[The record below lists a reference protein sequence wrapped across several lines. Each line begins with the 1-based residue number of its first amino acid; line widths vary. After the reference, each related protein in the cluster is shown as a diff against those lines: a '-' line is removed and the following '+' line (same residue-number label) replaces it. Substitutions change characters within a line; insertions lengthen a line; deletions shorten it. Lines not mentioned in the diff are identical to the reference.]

1 MRIVLD
7 NIGRRFNKEWIFRGV
22 NTEFLAGNAY
32 AILGSN
38 GTGKSTFLKVLSGSL
53 TPSEGK
59 IAFLKD
65 NKEIP
70 IDQVFKEVSMAAPYI
85 DLIEEYTLIEA
96 LEFHFCFKP
105 ISENLKVQDIPELMG
120 LEKHRNKLLK
130 NFSSGMKQRVKLVMA
145 LLAETSILL
154 IDEPTINLDED
165 GIRWYKDLIKNYS
178 GNKLILIGSNQALE
192 YENCDQFI
200 HIEEYKTG
208 KG

>member
-1 MRIVLD
+1 
-7 NIGRRFNKEWIFRGV
+7 
-22 NTEFLAGNAY
+22 
-32 AILGSN
+32 
-38 GTGKSTFLKVLSGSL
+38 
-53 TPSEGK
+53 
-59 IAFLKD
+59 
-65 NKEIP
+65 
-70 IDQVFKEVSMAAPYI
+70 
-85 DLIEEYTLIEA
+85 
-96 LEFHFCFKP
+96 
-105 ISENLKVQDIPELMG
+105 
-120 LEKHRNKLLK
+120 
-130 NFSSGMKQRVKLVMA
+130 MKQRVKLVMA